1 MASEKSLL
9 LPALVLA
16 VGIAAG
22 AGVLGSQLKNLRQPG
37 EITVKGLAEENYQ
50 ADSAEWRLSMAL
62 HYPDY
67 ATSVAGLKR
76 NLPTV
81 TNFLKSQGFSDDE
94 MRVENP
100 SIDIHRKEIYE
111 NDRYRY
117 VDDGYNATQSVLVTT
132 KDLNKLKQAY
142 DNALN
147 FRAEQVGF
155 RFDEPQYLLGNLE
168 EIKHSLIAKATQDA
182 KRRAEEFAKTGNSKV
197 GAMKSAS
204 QGSFNIYSDSISD
217 NDDGDYG
224 GTYSK
229 STVGKRVRLV
239 VTVKYG
245 IE

>member
-1 MASEKSLL
+1 MSEKSLL

-50 ADSAEWRLSMAL
+50 ADSAEWKLSMAL

-76 NLPTV
+76 YTPVLI
-81 TNFLKSQGFSDDE
+81 NFLKSQGFSDNE
-94 MRVENP
+94 MRLENP
-100 SIDIHRKEIYE
+100 QITVHRKEIYE

-117 VDDGYNATQSVLVTT
+117 VDDGYNATQSVLVNT
-132 KDLNKLKQAY
+132 KDLSKLKQAY

-147 FRAEQVGF
+147 FRAEQIGF

-182 KRRAEEFAKTGNSKV
+182 KRRAEEFAKTGNGKV

-204 QGSFNIYSDSISD
+204 QGSFNIYSDSIAD

-245 IE
+245 ID

>member
-1 MASEKSLL
+1 MSEKSLL

-22 AGVLGSQLKNLRQPG
+22 AGVLGLQLKNLRQPG

-50 ADSAEWRLSMAL
+50 ADSAEWKLSMAL

-76 NLPTV
+76 YTPVLI
-81 TNFLKSQGFSDDE
+81 NFLKSQGFSDNE
-94 MRVENP
+94 MRLENP
-100 SIDIHRKEIYE
+100 QITVHRKEIYE

-117 VDDGYNATQSVLVTT
+117 VDDGYNATQSVLVNT
-132 KDLNKLKQAY
+132 KDLSKLKQAY

-147 FRAEQVGF
+147 FRAEQIGF

-182 KRRAEEFAKTGNSKV
+182 HRRAEEFAKTGNGKV

-204 QGSFNIYSDSISD
+204 QGSFNIYSDSIAD

-245 IE
+245 ID

>member
-1 MASEKSLL
+1 MAERSLL

-22 AGVLGSQLKNLRQPG
+22 AGLLGSQLKNLRQPG

-50 ADSAEWRLSMAL
+50 ADSAEWKLSMAL

-76 NLPTV
+76 NVPIV

-94 MRVENP
+94 MRIENP
-100 SIDIHRKEIYE
+100 SIEIHRKEIYE

-117 VDDGYNATQSVLVTT
+117 VDDGYNATQSVLVNT
-132 KDLNKLKQAY
+132 KDLKKLKQAY
-142 DNALN
+142 DAALN

-182 KRRAEEFAKTGNSKV
+182 KRRAEEFAKTGNGKV

-204 QGSFNIYSDSISD
+204 QGSFNIYSDSIAD

>member
-1 MASEKSLL
+1 MSEKSLL

-22 AGVLGSQLKNLRQPG
+22 AGLLGSQLKNLRQPG

-50 ADSAEWRLSMAL
+50 ADSAEWKLSMAL

-67 ATSVAGLKR
+67 ATSMAGLKR
-76 NLPTV
+76 YTPVLI
-81 TNFLKSQGFSDDE
+81 NFLKSQGFSDNE
-94 MRVENP
+94 MRLENP
-100 SIDIHRKEIYE
+100 QITVHRKEIYE

-117 VDDGYNATQSVLVTT
+117 VDDGYNATQSVLVNT
-132 KDLNKLKQAY
+132 KDLSKLKQAY

-147 FRAEQVGF
+147 FRAEQIGF

-182 KRRAEEFAKTGNSKV
+182 HRRAEEFAKTGNGKV

-204 QGSFNIYSDSISD
+204 QGSFNIYSDSIAD

-245 IE
+245 ID

>member
-1 MASEKSLL
+1 MSEKSLL

-50 ADSAEWRLSMAL
+50 ADSAEWKLSMAL

-67 ATSVAGLKR
+67 ATSMAGLKR
-76 NLPTV
+76 YTPVLI
-81 TNFLKSQGFSDDE
+81 NFLKSQGFSDNE
-94 MRVENP
+94 MRLENP
-100 SIDIHRKEIYE
+100 QITVHRKEIYE

-117 VDDGYNATQSVLVTT
+117 VDDGYNATQSVLVNT
-132 KDLNKLKQAY
+132 KDLSKLKQAY

-147 FRAEQVGF
+147 FRAEQIGF

-182 KRRAEEFAKTGNSKV
+182 HRRAEEFAKTGNGKV

-204 QGSFNIYSDSISD
+204 QGSFNIYSDSIAD

>member
-1 MASEKSLL
+1 MSEKSLL

-50 ADSAEWRLSMAL
+50 ADSAEWKLSMAL

-76 NLPTV
+76 YTPVLI
-81 TNFLKSQGFSDDE
+81 NFLKSQGFSDNE
-94 MRVENP
+94 MRLENP
-100 SIDIHRKEIYE
+100 QITVHRKEIFE

-117 VDDGYNATQSVLVTT
+117 VDDGYNATQSVLVNT
-132 KDLNKLKQAY
+132 KDLSKLKQAY

-147 FRAEQVGF
+147 FRAEQIGF

-182 KRRAEEFAKTGNSKV
+182 KRRAEEFAKTGNGKV

-204 QGSFNIYSDSISD
+204 QGSFNIYSDSIAD

-245 IE
+245 ID

>member
-1 MASEKSLL
+1 MSEKSLL

-50 ADSAEWRLSMAL
+50 ADSAEWKLSMAL

-76 NLPTV
+76 YTPVLI
-81 TNFLKSQGFSDDE
+81 NFLKSQGFSDNE
-94 MRVENP
+94 MRLENP
-100 SIDIHRKEIYE
+100 QITVHRKEIYE

-117 VDDGYNATQSVLVTT
+117 VDDGYNATQSVLVNT
-132 KDLNKLKQAY
+132 KDLSKLKQAY

-147 FRAEQVGF
+147 FRAEQIGF

-182 KRRAEEFAKTGNSKV
+182 RRRAEEFAKTGNGKV

-204 QGSFNIYSDSISD
+204 QGSFNIYSDSIAD

-245 IE
+245 ID

>member
-1 MASEKSLL
+1 MSEKSLL

-50 ADSAEWRLSMAL
+50 ADSAEWKLSMAL

-76 NLPTV
+76 YTPVLI
-81 TNFLKSQGFSDDE
+81 NFLKSQGFSDNE
-94 MRVENP
+94 MRLENP
-100 SIDIHRKEIYE
+100 QITVHRKEIYE

-117 VDDGYNATQSVLVTT
+117 VDDGYNATQSVLVNT
-132 KDLNKLKQAY
+132 KDLSKLKQAY

-147 FRAEQVGF
+147 FRAEQIGF

-182 KRRAEEFAKTGNSKV
+182 HRRAEEFAKTGNGKV

-204 QGSFNIYSDSISD
+204 QGSFNIYSDSIAD

-245 IE
+245 ID

>member
-22 AGVLGSQLKNLRQPG
+22 AGLLGSQLKNLRQPG

-50 ADSAEWRLSMAL
+50 ADSAEWKLSMAL

-76 NLPTV
+76 YTPVLI
-81 TNFLKSQGFSDDE
+81 NFLKSQGFSDNE
-94 MRVENP
+94 MRLENP
-100 SIDIHRKEIYE
+100 QITVHRKEIYE

-117 VDDGYNATQSVLVTT
+117 VDDGYNATQSVLVNT
-132 KDLNKLKQAY
+132 KDLSKLKQAY

-147 FRAEQVGF
+147 FRAEQIGF

-182 KRRAEEFAKTGNSKV
+182 HRRAEEFAKTGNGKV

-204 QGSFNIYSDSISD
+204 QGSFNIYSDSIAD

-245 IE
+245 ID

>member
-16 VGIAAG
+16 VGIATG
-22 AGVLGSQLKNLRQPG
+22 AGLLGSQLKNLRQPG

-50 ADSAEWRLSMAL
+50 ADSAEWKLSMAL

-76 NLPTV
+76 NVPIV

-94 MRVENP
+94 MRIENP
-100 SIDIHRKEIYE
+100 SIEIHRKEIYE

-117 VDDGYNATQSVLVTT
+117 VDDGYNATQSVLVNT
-132 KDLNKLKQAY
+132 KDLKKLKQAY
-142 DNALN
+142 DAALN

-155 RFDEPQYLLGNLE
+155 RFDEPQYLLDNLE

-182 KRRAEEFAKTGNSKV
+182 QRRAEEFAKTGNGKV

-204 QGSFNIYSDSISD
+204 QGSFNIYSDSIAD

>member
-1 MASEKSLL
+1 MSEKSLL

-50 ADSAEWRLSMAL
+50 ADSAEWKLSMAL

-76 NLPTV
+76 YTPVLI
-81 TNFLKSQGFSDDE
+81 NFLKSQGFSDNE
-94 MRVENP
+94 MRLENP
-100 SIDIHRKEIYE
+100 QITVHRKEIYE

-117 VDDGYNATQSVLVTT
+117 VDDGYNATQSVLVNT
-132 KDLNKLKQAY
+132 KDLSKLKQAY

-147 FRAEQVGF
+147 FRAEQIGF

-182 KRRAEEFAKTGNSKV
+182 HRRAEEFAKTGNGKV

-204 QGSFNIYSDSISD
+204 QGSFNIYSDSIAD

-229 STVGKRVRLV
+229 STIGKRVRLV